1 MRRIEES
8 LLHGPWA
15 DVDAPEDVQLED
27 LRDDYGRRWRI
38 WRAMSEHQVA
48 GDWHARRATR
58 ATRAGAL
65 RELRADTADGL
76 RRALQHAEAV
86 R

>member
-8 LLHGPWA
+8 LLHGPWE
-15 DVDAPEDVQLED
+15 DATTPEDVQLADLIED
-27 LRDDYGRRWRI
+27 HGARWRI
-38 WRAMSEHQVA
+38 WRSMSEHQVA
-48 GDWHARRATR
+48 GDWHARRATP
-58 ATRAGAL
+58 AGAL

-76 RRALQHAEAV
+76 RRALQNAEAA